1 MPPTKAETIIVGG
14 GIIGAS
20 IAYFL
25 AQAGARDV
33 LLLEKESL
41 ASGATGVCPGGI
53 RQQFAGEADCRLAR
67 ASMGFWRRIN
77 EELRPDEPFV
87 FERSG
92 YLFLADSDDLLERFR
107 ANVRLQNRLGIPSR
121 IVTPAEIGLLV
132 PALRLQ
138 GVAGGSWCAE
148 DGFLEDCHGVT
159 AQLARRAG
167 DSGVTVLFE
176 EAGEIRPISGGWRLR
191 AGEREVSCRRLV
203 LAAGADTPSLGA
215 SFGLRLPIRPVRRR
229 LAFTEALPEQ
239 LLPPLVVAPERGFAG
254 KQLAYG
260 VFYLGWLGETGE
272 EEELDFLERGLA
284 AGASLLPLLAELPVR
299 RVLSGVYDQSPD
311 SRPILGGVE
320 GCQGLYLAAGFSGH
334 GFMIAPAVGQAIA
347 ALITGEA
354 DPDTLAPFSLQRF
367 RVPTRPEDL
376 TI

>member
-320 GCQGLYLAAGFSGH
+320 GCKGLYLAAGFSGH